1 MINSKK
7 KKERSNKKKKFLL
20 LSSHLYHSK
29 RKQRFSENVGGLL
42 PLLVTCGRV
51 FVRKPRNSVKLES
64 FLTRVDVPSQ
74 RPIPFPLAAII
85 TENSISR

>member
-7 KKERSNKKKKFLL
+7 KKNVVIRKRNFYYFHLTYITLNESNVFLKTL
-20 LSSHLYHSK
+20 EDFYLYLW
-29 RKQRFSENVGGLL
+29 R
-42 PLLVTCGRV
+42 GRV

-74 RPIPFPLAAII
+74 PSIPFPLAAII